1 MLNFL
6 ATLLATLPAILRS
19 RAALELENLALRH
32 QIGAAALRRKAR
44 QVDSA
49 GPSLMGLAVPHLER
63 LALGVG
69 HRSAR
74 DGDRLASQRIWSV
87 LDMEDSAGPA
97 GKTLPSP

>member
-19 RAALELENLALRH
+19 RAAMELENLSLRH
-32 QIGAAALRRKAR
+32 QIGVPALRRKVR

-63 LALGVG
+63 LALGVD
-69 HRSAR
+69 HRSAG
-74 DGDRLASQRIWSV
+74 DGDWTASATVR
-87 LDMEDSAGPA
+87 SARGLTTA
-97 GKTLPSP
+97 LETANDVVF